1 MWSRSGSNG
10 YPITLVG
17 KKRKYNVLYRLE
29 IGFGRTEPINYV
41 LITFFGQTFQTDV
54 GKTLLKR
61 FRDLFKKRY
70 LENVFQTLFKR
81 FYLRRP

>member
-1 MWSRSGSNG
+1 MG
-10 YPITLVG
+10 
-17 KKRKYNVLYRLE
+17 KRKYNVLYRLE
-29 IGFGRTEPINYV
+29 IGFGR

>member
-1 MWSRSGSNG
+1 M
-10 YPITLVG
+10 G

-29 IGFGRTEPINYV
+29 IGFGR

-70 LENVFQTLFKR
+70 ILKTFFKRYLNVFIYAGRSKS
-81 FYLRRP
+81 